1 MTSIFIAQF
10 FNTAI
15 LLLLVNANFKYSIL
29 YWVPLFDKGLYP
41 DLTQDWY
48 NDIGSSLVTTMLT
61 ASVFPIIEFFISF
74 GMRSLFRLIDRC
86 CKNNQYRTKSKTI
99 Q

>member
-15 LLLLVNANFKYSIL
+15 LLLLADANFKYTIL
-29 YWVPLFDKGLYP
+29 RWVPHFDTGLYP
-41 DLTQDWY
+41 DLTQEWY

-74 GMRSLFRLIDRC
+74 GIRSLIRLLDRC
-86 CKNNQYRTKSKTI
+86 CRSDPYSTKSKTI
-99 Q
+99 

>member
-15 LLLLVNANFKYSIL
+15 LLLLANANFKYSIL
-29 YWVPLFDKGLYP
+29 DWVPLFDTGLYP
-41 DLTQDWY
+41 DLTQEWY

-74 GMRSLFRLIDRC
+74 SLRSLFRLLDRSC
-86 CKNNQYRTKSKTI
+86 RSNQYRTKSKTI
-99 Q
+99 